1 MPNDPTILQLKRKF
15 ARKARLER
23 FSALLAD
30 NNGVIYEPGLPGYVR
45 VRQYGANGQ
54 LSAPFAVRSRGMV
67 NMLPNRPVQLGYD
80 ETDRL
85 CIVSADFDGII
96 AQNASPLTD
105 NASDPNVYSVSNQSQ
120 IIPLVSSPTNPAS
133 TNVRVVSWIYYDGD
147 ASVYQFTG
155 ALVDLSS
162 YIPTSGNHRLA
173 GLFLKY
179 DRTIEVKTSTTKS
192 TSDPISIDDA
202 SECYLARSPGSKAVW
217 FWRLHDNQA
226 SITNADSFLDGRQFI
241 APDNPALYATVQTT
255 DATVTTLASISVAEG
270 RMITVKGMVNGLRST
285 FAEAIGGSFMTVF
298 RRGTGGNVVIVG
310 APEVHYSEDSSGS
323 PIFNL
328 DADTSTQT
336 ARIRVTG
343 EAAKT
348 FNWSVKYEVLRS

>member
-23 FSALLAD
+23 FSALLGD

-54 LSAPFAVRSRGMV
+54 LGAPFAVRSRGVV

-80 ETDRL
+80 ETGRL

-96 AQNASPLTD
+96 AQNASPLID
-105 NASDPNVYSVSNQSQ
+105 NPADQNVYAVANQTQ

-133 TNVRVVSWIYYDGD
+133 LNVRIVSWIYFDGD
-147 ASVYQFTG
+147 SVINQFTG
-155 ALVDLSS
+155 SLVDLSS
-162 YIPTSGNHRLA
+162 YVPSSGNHRLA

-179 DRTIEVKTSTTKS
+179 DKTVEVKTSTTKS

-202 SECYLARSPGSKAVW
+202 SECYLARSLGSKCCW
-217 FWRLHDNQA
+217 FWRLHDSQT
-226 SITNADSFLDGRQFI
+226 SITNADSYLDGRQFI

-255 DATVTTLASISVAEG
+255 DNTVTTLASIALAEG
-270 RMITVKGMVNGLRST
+270 RMITIKGIVNGLRST
-285 FAEAIGGSFMTVF
+285 YAEAIGGSLMGTF
-298 RRGTGGNVVIVG
+298 RRATGGNITIVG
-310 APEVHYSEDSSGS
+310 APEIHLNEDSSGS
-323 PIFNL
+323 PSFTM
-328 DADTSTQT
+328 DADTTNQV

-343 EAAKT
+343 ETSKV
-348 FNWSVKYEVLRS
+348 FNWGTKYEVVRL